1 MKNESILNVI
11 EEAKILLEK
20 AKLLNEELNRL
31 LEGETECAHPMTSK
45 TGKCYTCHDY
55 VKPEADR
62 LKSVD

>member
-1 MKNESILNVI
+1 MKNESILNAI

-31 LEGETECAHPMTSK
+31 LEGENSECAHSMTSK

-55 VKPEADR
+55 VKPEAD
-62 LKSVD
+62 